1 MPTVNNGPVG
11 AKTAGRRA
19 NKSAK
24 FKILDAIIFS
34 VICLAFFL
42 TPIFF
47 TGLTAQGLG
56 FEKMVLLF
64 VLILLGVVA
73 WVTKGVVAG
82 ELPLKRTP
90 LDLPILALLATYI
103 ISTAL
108 SISRKDSIL
117 GYYGSSSKGLVAF
130 VIFVLF
136 YYFLVNNLTLARL
149 KKLYLFFLSAISLLI
164 VFSFLQLQKIF
175 ILPWALTKNISFN
188 PFGSLSALTMGL
200 VVALPLLVVGAAQAQ
215 EMFPR
220 WRRSLAI
227 GFLKLIFL
235 LITLADLSVLFLLS
249 GFTYWPAAIVGIV
262 IVLMFFLSRV
272 VKITNNNLV
281 IPIVIFIILVIFFVF
296 GNISL
301 FNLPLPAEVSLSRSA
316 SFNIA
321 KTSLKHDP
329 FFGSGPSTFFY
340 DFTRYK
346 QPAFNMTPL
355 WNIRFDSASGYL
367 FELIAT
373 IGSIGF
379 LALVVIILIALSL
392 GFIALIKTKETETRS
407 ILLGAYAA
415 FVTSLLFLGLFSLN
429 NSILIFIVLASLLAL
444 VAAIIVY
451 PERFMTL
458 NLSFRASPK
467 YALALSAIFLSV
479 IAGVAVFLTMG
490 VKLYMADVYAKQAL
504 AAGRPEKKVEF
515 LQKAINLAPQQDS
528 YYISLANQYMALANR
543 TALQPGADQT
553 KIQRYLSL
561 AINAGQKAISISP
574 NNAAD
579 NEALAL
585 IYENASFYTRGAL
598 EWAER
603 LYKKV
608 IELDPNNPTPY
619 LRIALVN
626 MARANAE
633 TDQAEKKYYIQEAI
647 KKYDEALD
655 KKNDLAAAY
664 YGKAIA
670 YEKLGEIDKAIEQMK
685 TAAVLARNNA
695 DYLFELGR
703 FYFNRGVAK
712 QPNLSQQAT
721 KKIAEESIKP
731 KEGTTTPAQELSVT
745 PTPTAKKTIA
755 KNKDLATAE
764 SLFQAILRQNPNY
777 ANSLYSLAL
786 LYQKVG
792 QNEKASIYV
801 KRLLKI
807 LKNSKQRQA
816 VEAQFKGLY

>member
-1 MPTVNNGPVG
+1 MSLNN
-11 AKTAGRRA
+11 ATTKSAGKRPA
-19 NKSAK
+19 ISKSAK
-24 FKILDAIIFS
+24 FKILDAIIFAS
-34 VICLAFFL
+34 ISLIFFL

-56 FEKMVLLF
+56 FEKMILFF
-64 VLILLGVVA
+64 VLTLLGVVA
-73 WVTKGVVAG
+73 WVTKGVIAG

-90 LDLPILALLATYI
+90 LDFPILALLAVYAV
-103 ISTAL
+103 STIL

-136 YYFLVNNLTLARL
+136 YYLLVNNLTLARL
-149 KKLYLFFLSAISLLI
+149 KKLYLIFLSSISILI
-164 VFSFLQLQKIF
+164 IFTFLQLQKIF
-175 ILPWALTKNISFN
+175 ILPFAFTKSISFN
-188 PFGSLSALTMGL
+188 PFGSLSSLTMGL
-200 VVALPLLVVGAAQAQ
+200 VIALPLLVVGVAQIQ

-220 WRRSLAI
+220 CHKRVVI
-227 GFLKLIFL
+227 GFLKLILL
-235 LITLADLSVLFLLS
+235 LITLADLSILFMLS
-249 GFTYWPAAIVGIV
+249 GFVYWPVALVGIV

-272 VKITNNNLV
+272 VKISNNNLV
-281 IPIVIFIILVIFFVF
+281 IPIAVFILLVIFFVF

-301 FNLPLPAEVSLSRSA
+301 FNLNLPAEVSLSRSA
-316 SFNIA
+316 SLNIA
-321 KTSLKHDP
+321 KEALKHDP

-346 QPAFNMTPL
+346 QPAFNLTPL

-367 FELIAT
+367 LELIAT
-373 IGSIGF
+373 IGSLGA
-379 LALVVIILIALSL
+379 LAFVVIILIALSL

-415 FVTSLLFLGLFSLN
+415 FVSAILFLALFSLN
-429 NSILIFIVLASLLAL
+429 NSILIFMVLSSLLAV
-444 VAAIIVY
+444 VAAIVVY
-451 PERFMTL
+451 PEKFVTL

-467 YALALSAIFLSV
+467 YALALSAIFLTV

-490 VKLYMADVYAKQAL
+490 VKLYMGDVYAKRAL
-504 AAGRPEKKVEF
+504 AATKPEKKVEL
-515 LQKAINLAPQQDS
+515 LQKAVSLAPQQDN
-528 YYISLANQYMALANR
+528 YYLSLANQYMALANR
-543 TALQPGADQT
+543 TALNPASDQT
-553 KIQRYLSL
+553 KIQQYLSS
-561 AINAGQKAISISP
+561 AINAGKKAISISP
-574 NNAAD
+574 NNAAN

-598 EWAER
+598 EWAEK

-626 MARANAE
+626 MARANVE
-633 TDQAEKKYYIQEAI
+633 TDKSEKEYYIQEAI
-647 KKYDEALD
+647 KNYNKALE
-655 KKNDLAAAY
+655 KKSDLAAAY

-670 YEKLGEIDKAIEQMK
+670 YEKLGKIDDAVEQMK

-703 FYFNRGVAK
+703 LYFNRGVAK
-712 QPNLSQQAT
+712 QPNLAQQAA
-721 KKIAEESIKP
+721 KKITEESIKP
-731 KEGTTTPAQELSVT
+731 STEGTSTPAQELSVKPSQT
-745 PTPTAKKTIA
+745 TKTTVE
-755 KNKDLATAE
+755 KNDDLKTAE

-792 QNEKASIYV
+792 ENEKASIYV
-801 KRLLKI
+801 KRLLSI
-807 LKNSKQRQA
+807 LKDERQRQA